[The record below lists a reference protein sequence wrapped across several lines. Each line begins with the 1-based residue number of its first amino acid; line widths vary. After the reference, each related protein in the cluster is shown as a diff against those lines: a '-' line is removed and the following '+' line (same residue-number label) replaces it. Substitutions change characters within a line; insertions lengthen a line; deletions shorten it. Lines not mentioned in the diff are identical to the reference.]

1 MPIYEYTA
9 LTETGQTKTGI
20 LDADTARAAR
30 DKLRKDKVHV
40 TSIRVAN
47 ELAGGAAAAP
57 VGAGLK
63 REIRLPSFLR
73 RKVRLSTS
81 DLSNFTRQFA
91 TLLRAGTPL
100 AECLQ
105 VLIEQSGG
113 RRFEAVLRDVRE
125 RVTGGE
131 GLADA
136 LGNHPALFG
145 DAYVNMVRAGEAS
158 GQLDEVLG
166 RIGEYLRR
174 QARLRNKVAA
184 ALMYP
189 MIMVC
194 VGGLVVFVLM
204 KFVVPKIL
212 ALVASRHGQLPLPT
226 RMLRAVSGFF
236 TDYWLLLLVAIAGVW
251 AIYASVRKTEKGR
264 YLIDKFKLN
273 MPILGDLY
281 RKQAISRFA
290 ITLSTL
296 LKSGLTVLD
305 GLKIV
310 QKVVDNAVLAEVVGM
325 IHDRIVEGTDIAAP
339 LKRSKMFPAV
349 VGHMIAIGEQSGQ
362 LEEILSQLADSYDE
376 EVEVAAQRMTT
387 LLEPIL
393 IVVMAVIVAFIVLSV
408 ILPMLQLGKL
418 ARAG

>member
-20 LDADTARAAR
+20 LDADTPRAAR
-30 DKLRKDKVHV
+30 DKLRKDRVHV
-40 TSIRVAN
+40 TSIRAAN
-47 ELAGGAAAAP
+47 ELAGGT
-57 VGAGLK
+57 AGPATGTGLR
-63 REIRLPSFLR
+63 REIRLPAFLR
-73 RKVRLSTS
+73 RKTRISINELS
-81 DLSNFTRQFA
+81 DFTRQFG
-91 TLLRAGTPL
+91 TLLKAGTPL

-131 GLADA
+131 TLGDA
-136 LGNHPALFG
+136 LGNHPSLFG

-158 GQLDEVLG
+158 GQLDAVLG

-174 QARLRNKVAA
+174 QARLRNKVTA

-189 MIMVC
+189 MIMVT
-194 VGGLVVFVLM
+194 VGALVVTVLM

-212 ALVASRHGQLPLPT
+212 ALVTSRHGTLPLPT
-226 RMLRAVSGFF
+226 RILKTVSGFF
-236 TDYWLLLLVAIAGVW
+236 ADYWLLLIVAIVGS
-251 AIYASVRKTEKGR
+251 YALLVSVRGTEKGR
-264 YLIDKFKLN
+264 YFLDKLKLSLPV
-273 MPILGDLY
+273 MGDLF

-305 GLKIV
+305 GLRIV
-310 QKVVDNAVLAEVVGM
+310 QKVVDNAVLAEVIGM

-349 VGHMIAIGEQSGQ
+349 VGHMIAVGEQTGQ
-362 LEEILSQLADSYDE
+362 LEAILSQLADSYDE
-376 EVEVAAQRMTT
+376 EVDVATQRMTA
-387 LLEPIL
+387 LLEPLL
-393 IVVMAVIVAFIVLSV
+393 IVVIAVIVACIVLSV
-408 ILPMLQLGKL
+408 ILPMLQVGQLVRSG
-418 ARAG
+418 